1 MELGITSLA
10 GARAGAKELLG
21 RIRGPRGIEHGQH
34 DVHDGTLGEDAGA
47 LQNGSAP

>member
-34 DVHDGTLGEDAGA
+34 DGTLGEDAGA